1 MNYPAAP
8 MSGIYASLRQATGY
22 QSEVILTPQEAG
34 NLPASGGSNL
44 YPPQEGLSASG
55 GLVRLRRIELT
66 YWWFKPV
73 QFSHMTRYSRV
84 KFGDMTKFLAMK
96 GGSRLTILELTY

>member
-22 QSEVILTPQEAG
+22 QSEVIITPQEAG

-44 YPPQEGLSASG
+44 YPPQEGLSAFG
-55 GLVRLRRIELT
+55 GLK
-66 YWWFKPV
+66 KPLLIAGI
-73 QFSHMTRYSRV
+73 YSVNRHIY
-84 KFGDMTKFLAMK
+84 G
-96 GGSRLTILELTY
+96 

>member
-34 NLPASGGSNL
+34 N
-44 YPPQEGLSASG
+44 QT
-55 GLVRLRRIELT
+55 LVRLRRIETPCL
-66 YWWFKPV
+66 FSSLSIIPV
-73 QFSHMTRYSRV
+73 SQMNPSII
-84 KFGDMTKFLAMK
+84 
-96 GGSRLTILELTY
+96 ILEMPFPYESVPVDNAVARCSAQFLPRLSKRSVDVDSFTS

>member
-34 NLPASGGSNL
+34 N
-44 YPPQEGLSASG
+44 QT
-55 GLVRLRRIELT
+55 LVRLRRIEIH
-66 YWWFKPV
+66 KEE
-73 QFSHMTRYSRV
+73 
-84 KFGDMTKFLAMK
+84 K
-96 GGSRLTILELTY
+96 I